1 MDPLPFESDEGKT
14 GWQVE
19 ARLAKRRDA
28 AGNEHRP
35 TKRRKANRSVPR
47 KLLIQQLLPGVADT
61 IVWTSAPGMLFNVK
75 ELDKMVF
82 VVRWVYHQARTLPQL
97 DTDSDYTDADTEPE
111 TEAEPEAELEEGE
124 GGQGANVPSAILGE
138 CWFSNYAI
146 CP

>member
-61 IVWTSAPGMLFNVK
+61 IVWTSALRMLFNVK

-82 VVRWVYHQARTLPQL
+82 GVPT
-97 DTDSDYTDADTEPE
+97 
-111 TEAEPEAELEEGE
+111 
-124 GGQGANVPSAILGE
+124 NVPSAILGE